1 LITDRRH
8 FLRLT
13 ASTAGTALVSGV
25 IPLSIARAL
34 AIPADRATGSILD
47 VRHVVILVTENRA
60 FDHYFG
66 TLKGVRGF
74 GDPHPCVRPRSPI
87 PNFNRA
93 RECTAVSAEL
103 TPGIS

>member
-1 LITDRRH
+1 M
-8 FLRLT
+8 
-13 ASTAGTALVSGV
+13 
-25 IPLSIARAL
+25 
-34 AIPADRATGSILD
+34 
-47 VRHVVILVTENRA
+47 TENRA